1 MEMDGIVCKMQIIK
15 KYMFAK
21 RENCS
26 KRNKGRKFSSVYRD
40 VVTELS
46 AKGGP
51 PSSSPP
57 PPPPATTVREVRG
70 TGAGAP
76 HRRSQPAADRADA
89 DSRERT
95 PAAVAAAAEE
105 AGAAAAAVDETAR
118 AGEPGATKDM
128 AMANARTAAARL
140 AQRCAVCCVRARTE
154 TGERKERLRSA
165 KRKIVKNSQNCVK
178 VRSWRTSFSARR
190 APPYPILFGVGCA
203 CGRGVSSPL
212 HPHRSSQPPTL
223 PSFSSLRRKAR
234 PPAQRQRPPTR
245 AAPVRNIRARKRPF

>member
-1 MEMDGIVCKMQIIK
+1 MEMDGIVCKMQMIK

-26 KRNKGRKFSSVYRD
+26 KRKSGRKFSSVYRD

-51 PSSSPP
+51 PSSSP

-95 PAAVAAAAEE
+95 PAAGAAAAAEE

-118 AGEPGATKDM
+118 VGEPGATKDM
-128 AMANARTAAARL
+128 AMANARTVAARL
-140 AQRCAVCCVRARTE
+140 AQRCAVCCVRA
-154 TGERKERLRSA
+154 TGERKERIDETLSKIQA
-165 KRKIVKNSQNCVK
+165 KRCK

-190 APPYPILFGVGCA
+190 APPYPIFFGVGCA

-212 HPHRSSQPPTL
+212 QPHRSSQLPTL

-245 AAPVRNIRARKRPF
+245 AAPLRNIRERKRPF